1 MTQYSVSL
9 LRLSRA
15 LLVPICQF
23 GGWGWD
29 GIIIMWP
36 LKFLFDISPHRNSR
50 NQKRNLKTEECLFRR
65 QMRHHACLDNK
76 TNVAVARID
85 RPLKWK
91 FTALNGIVGISK
103 YDISPQCSCAGGPLH
118 RSVRGRLL
126 QGFQQSASAG
136 ENFLWRARQTSLT
149 QLTEQA
155 DGLVGWHLP
164 PSWSRRKISTTCLM
178 SHQVSDSSI

>member
-1 MTQYSVSL
+1 MTQYSVL
-9 LRLSRA
+9 FFCLSRA

-36 LKFLFDISPHRNSR
+36 LKFLFDLSSRRNSR
-50 NQKRNLKTEECLFRR
+50 NQKRNLKTEEFLFRR

-91 FTALNGIVGISK
+91 FAALNGIVGISK
-103 YDISPQCSCAGGPLH
+103 YDASPQCSCSGAPIPN

-136 ENFLWRARQTSLT
+136 EISLWRARQTSLT

-155 DGLVGWHLP
+155 DGPVGWHLP
-164 PSWSRRKISTTCLM
+164 PSWSHNLPNLPPSQWQLHIDW
-178 SHQVSDSSI
+178 Q